1 MLQTNPNVNEYAGE
15 FYRNSAGE
23 SLTTLLFLQIDKT
36 ILIMDKTRLKTIH
49 SKLKLILQELE
60 SEIYSDTS
68 SYLDYTDNVYVEQED
83 DGYAD

>member
-1 MLQTNPNVNEYAGE
+1 
-15 FYRNSAGE
+15 
-23 SLTTLLFLQIDKT
+23 
-36 ILIMDKTRLKTIH
+36 MDKTRLKTIH